1 MEQSLTA
8 SAELPPTD
16 SAALDRLKRFGG
28 IKLLREMIA
37 IFLTAAPERLAAV
50 RSGLGTGDVEAVER
64 ALHSL
69 KSSSAQLG
77 AMRMQRISEQ
87 GEHRARAGATDG
99 LAQLADELDQ
109 ELTRVRAWLTTASTE
124 GTT

>member
-1 MEQSLTA
+1 MEQSPIA
-8 SAELPPTD
+8 SADLPPTD

-28 IKLLREMIA
+28 VKLLREMISL
-37 IFLTAAPERLAAV
+37 FLTAAPERLAAV
-50 RSGLGTGDVEAVER
+50 RTGLGTGDAEAVER

-77 AMRMQRISEQ
+77 AMRMQRLSEQ
-87 GEHRARAGATDG
+87 GEHRVREGSMDG
-99 LAQLADELDQ
+99 LAQLADELDL
-109 ELTRVRAWLTTASTE
+109 ELTRVRAWLMTASTE